1 MNAAGR
7 RGFAVFSFIATGL
20 FASHPRRGARS
31 NRAGTE
37 RQFVVATRVENS
49 PILAQ
54 NNRHILQ
61 SNFAPKSLKTDNGAL
76 HKVSHFSRLRIR
88 TNRVPQ

>member
-1 MNAAGR
+1 MIDPL
-7 RGFAVFSFIATGL
+7 SM
-20 FASHPRRGARS
+20 RGARG
-31 NRAGTE
+31 NRAGAE
-37 RQFVVATRVENS
+37 HQFIVAARVENS

-76 HKVSHFSRLRIR
+76 HKVSHFSQPRIR
-88 TNRVPQ
+88 TNPVPQ